1 MLLVFK
7 NLLNSLLMKLG
18 PLSVKSLFG
27 VALIALK
34 ILVSTVIEDAAVFL
48 LVAMAQTYLEWWS
61 ITTCMNLAFVLL
73 ADEPITTVSIAVSS
87 RGFSG
92 DSSGCNCPYG

>member
-1 MLLVFK
+1 MLLVLR
-7 NLLNSLLMKLG
+7 NLLNSLLVKLG

-27 VALIALK
+27 AALIALK
-34 ILVSTVIEDAAVFL
+34 MLLRTVIDDVAVFL
-48 LVAMAQTYLEWWS
+48 LVATAQAFLEWWS

-73 ADEPITTVSIAVSS
+73 ADEPITTVSIAINS

-92 DSSGCNCPYG
+92 DSSGCSCPNG